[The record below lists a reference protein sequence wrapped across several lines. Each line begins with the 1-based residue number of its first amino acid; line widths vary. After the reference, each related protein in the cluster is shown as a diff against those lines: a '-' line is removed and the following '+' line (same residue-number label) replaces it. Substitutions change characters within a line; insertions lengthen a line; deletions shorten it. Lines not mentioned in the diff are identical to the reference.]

1 MVETEKIMTVKIAKG
16 AMPDGDIVVELWE
29 KNYAEGKPD
38 RVLYEVRLS
47 NTPDE
52 LYLTPDRYLIVRT
65 AE

>member
-16 AMPDGDIVVELWE
+16 AMRFGDIVVELWE

-38 RVLYEVRLS
+38 RVLYEARLS

-52 LYLTPDRYLIVRT
+52 LYLTPDRYLIVRP
-65 AE
+65 AQ